1 VMPPDEGSHLMFT
14 RSDLATLT
22 ADSTEPVVSIFL
34 PTHPASSDGRQD
46 PIRLKNLTAR
56 ARDILVAA
64 GHERGAA
71 EALLEPATALVEDHP
86 FWQETHEGLALFLS
100 GDGTQ
105 HRFTVP
111 IALDED
117 VQVGSRFH
125 ITPLLPL
132 LENDGSFYVLT
143 VTSDRVCLYGGTRFA
158 LEHLKGADLP
168 ASVIDSLGETDYE
181 NPVNASPPSRP
192 HTGSAGNISNAQVY
206 GDSPREWRKTRL
218 VEFANRV
225 ATALEKELG
234 GSRSPVVLVANA
246 ELAGHLKDA
255 YTFAATIESNPEAL
269 NIVQLRDASYQ
280 SVQSVLDVARAR
292 ALDRYNTLVG
302 RGDERATGSLRQIV
316 NLALD
321 GRVEALLVGEGS
333 TEAAGW
339 TDYAEGSEDADP
351 SAEPARSTS
360 ELLSAAI
367 AATLLHGGE
376 VHTVTDPEG
385 GEARSAGAVLRY

>member
-1 VMPPDEGSHLMFT
+1 MFT

-22 ADSTEPVVSIFL
+22 AQAPEPTVSIFL

-64 GHERGAA
+64 GHDRVTA
-71 EALLEPATALVEDHP
+71 EALLEPAAALVDDHP
-86 FWQETHEGLALFLS
+86 FWQEMEEGLALFLS
-100 GDGTQ
+100 ADGRQ

-111 IALDED
+111 IPLEED

-125 ITPLLPL
+125 LTPLLPL

-143 VTSDRVCLYGGTRFA
+143 VTADRVCLYGGTRFA

-168 ASVIDSLGETDYE
+168 ASILDSLGETDYE
-181 NPVNASPPSRP
+181 NPVNASPSSRP
-192 HTGSAGNISNAQVY
+192 HTGSSANISNAQVY

-218 VEFANRV
+218 VEFASRV
-225 ATALEKELG
+225 SSALEKELA
-234 GSRSPVVLVANA
+234 GSHSPVVLVAGA
-246 ELAGHLKDA
+246 ELAGQLKDA
-255 YTFAATIESNPEAL
+255 HSFAATIEVNPESL
-269 NIVQLRDASYQ
+269 TTTQLRDASYHSLQ
-280 SVQSVLDVARAR
+280 PVLDVARTKT
-292 ALDRYNTLVG
+292 LDRYNTLIG

-333 TEAAGW
+333 TESAGW
-339 TDYAEGSEDADP
+339 TDYAGGSDGADP
-351 SAEPARSTS
+351 AAEPARSTG
-360 ELLSAAI
+360 ELLSTAI

-376 VHTVTDPEG
+376 VHTLTAPDG